1 MFYSF
6 ISVKSISFNIR
17 ILHKTKWKN
26 ILIQKY
32 GLNEKLFDN
41 FFLKIINILMYW
53 LYTYSSLRPN
63 Y

>member
-41 FFLKIINILMYW
+41 FFFKDYQYFNVLTVYMLFC
-53 LYTYSSLRPN
+53 
-63 Y
+63 